1 MASDA
6 AFKPALVIVD
16 FQEDFCPPNGSLAVP
31 QGRDIAP
38 VINTLLTLPF
48 ALKLATRDW
57 HPPNHISFADN
68 HPGAVP
74 LQSYHTI
81 THPTDPTKSDTTLLW
96 PRHCVQGT
104 QGAQLV
110 PELDVAKVDAV
121 LDKGLDPRVEMY
133 SAFWDPMR
141 VSVSSLGDALR
152 KSAVTDVFVVGLAA
166 DYCVK
171 ATAVSA
177 VEEEYRTFIVEEGT
191 RPVMKETWE
200 KEGKKEVEAKGVKIV
215 SVDGEEIARVRK
227 LADQDIR

>member
-1 MASDA
+1 MASDSVY
-6 AFKPALVIVD
+6 KPALIIVD

-38 VINTLLTLPF
+38 VVNSLLTLPF

-57 HPPNHISFADN
+57 HPPNHISFAEN
-68 HPGAVP
+68 HPGAEP
-74 LQSYHTI
+74 LKSYHTI
-81 THPTDPTKSDTTLLW
+81 VHPTDPTKSDTTLLW

-104 QGAQLV
+104 QGAELV
-110 PELDVAKVDAV
+110 PELDVDKVDEV
-121 LDKGLDPRVEMY
+121 LDKGLDARVEMY

-141 VSVSSLGDALR
+141 VSVSSLGSTLR
-152 KSAVTDVFVVGLAA
+152 SKGVTDVFVVGLAA

-177 VEEEYRTFIVEEGT
+177 VEEGYRTFIVEEGT

-215 SVDGEEIARVRK
+215 SVDGEEIARVRR
-227 LADQDIR
+227 LA

>member
-1 MASDA
+1 M
-6 AFKPALVIVD
+6 
-16 FQEDFCPPNGSLAVP
+16 
-31 QGRDIAP
+31 
-38 VINTLLTLPF
+38 
-48 ALKLATRDW
+48 
-57 HPPNHISFADN
+57 
-68 HPGAVP
+68 
-74 LQSYHTI
+74 
-81 THPTDPTKSDTTLLW
+81 
-96 PRHCVQGT
+96 
-104 QGAQLV
+104 

-177 VEEEYRTFIVEEGT
+177 VEEGYRTFIVEEGT

-215 SVDGEEIARVRK
+215 SVDGEEIARVRE